1 MSKTVVLV
9 LAEQALDSQVIVDG
23 HEITS
28 MVRGVEVSAFV
39 GELTKI
45 TLHLIGRV
53 EVIADV
59 DRIGIDHPPEHSPPS
74 TTT

>member
-1 MSKTVVLV
+1 MTKTVVIV
-9 LAEQALDSQVIVDG
+9 LGMQAHDSRVIVDG
-23 HEITS
+23 HDLTN

-53 EVIADV
+53 ELEADV
-59 DRIGIDHPPEHSPPS
+59 ANVVIEHPPDA
-74 TTT
+74 